1 MLAATAGLI
10 LAASAPLL
18 AQEDGALH
26 AARQG
31 QVTPVDE
38 LLVELLSAGP
48 GAAGTL
54 IVQLQDE
61 LSSGNRPAMVELLAQ
76 IEKLPGAVLQDRQDM
91 PNGALTDHRW
101 ARGTGIGLD
110 VIRETGGSEDLLL
123 LRKLTQ
129 APGEI
134 GTNVLALQAGPL
146 ENTLRTVLLRQTDA
160 YSAIGSLYRDLPA
173 WAAPSLL
180 RAIAATRSLEGLH
193 ALPALLG
200 KRSPLDAYVLTQ
212 IASIARFARA
222 PLNDG
227 ELNRIRR
234 FLDSQMPEER
244 RNAAQALGF
253 LDDTESI
260 PELIELLKDSDQSV
274 MQSSYS
280 ALRLITAMTI
290 DPGYRLWVNWH
301 GRESLWWKTQ
311 ATPHLSQV
319 RSGRTGGMVVAL
331 RELGS
336 KRLFRR
342 EIAPYVEPLLT
353 SERDETVRIA
363 LSALT
368 SLRANDTATLATMEA
383 LLEHPNQVIREQA
396 SSSLRLITRREFRP
410 KQPAPVQPR

>member
-10 LAASAPLL
+10 LAVTPSLM
-18 AQEDGALH
+18 AQEGGALH

-38 LLVELLSAGP
+38 LLVELLGAGP

-54 IVQLQDE
+54 IAQLQQE
-61 LSSGNRPAMVELLAQ
+61 QSAVSMPALAELLAEIQ
-76 IEKLPGAVLQDRQDM
+76 KLPEAVLQDRRDT
-91 PNGALTDHRW
+91 PNGALTDRRW
-101 ARGTGIGLD
+101 ARGTGIGFD
-110 VIRETGGSEDLLL
+110 VIRTMGGSEELLL

-129 APGEI
+129 APAEI
-134 GTNVLALQAGPL
+134 DPTVLALQTGPL
-146 ENTLRTVLLRQTDA
+146 EDTLRSVLLRQTDA
-160 YSAIGSLYRDLPA
+160 YSATGSLYRDLA
-173 WAAPSLL
+173 SWAAPTLL

-200 KRSPLDAYVLTQ
+200 KREEFDSYVLTQ

-234 FLDSQMPEER
+234 FLDSQKPEER

-260 PELIELLKDSDQSV
+260 PELIELLRDADQSV
-274 MQSSYS
+274 VQSSYS

-301 GRESLWWKTQ
+301 GRESHWWKTQ
-311 ATPHLSQV
+311 ATPHLNQV

-342 EIAPYVEPLLT
+342 EIAPYLEPLLT

-368 SLRANDTATLATMEA
+368 SLRANDTATLATMES
-383 LLEHPNQVIREQA
+383 LLAHPNQVIREQA
-396 SSSLRLITRREFRP
+396 SSSLRLITRREFLP
-410 KQPAPVQPR
+410 KQPTLVRPR